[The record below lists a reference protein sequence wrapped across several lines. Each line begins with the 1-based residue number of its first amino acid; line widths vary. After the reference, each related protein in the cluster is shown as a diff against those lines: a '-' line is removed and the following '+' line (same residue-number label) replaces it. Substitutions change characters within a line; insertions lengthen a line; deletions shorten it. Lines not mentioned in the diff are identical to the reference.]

1 MSTTRYRRSH
11 AIGLL
16 YIAPALLFVG
26 LLTLYPFAQLVYMS
40 FFNSSLLGGSS
51 FAGFN
56 NYVKAWNDS
65 FVWNALRFTL
75 KYTLLITPILMG
87 LGYLAALLTA
97 GEARLQKLTRG
108 IVFLPVVIGLSSSC
122 LLWFWLFDQQVGL
135 FNKLLLDLGIISAP
149 LVWFGDAELGLWAV
163 IISIVW
169 KVVGFGMILFV
180 AGIQAIPGEIQ
191 EAAMIDGTG
200 YWQRVRRITLPLT
213 YRTIM
218 LATLISAIGSML
230 AFEQFYIMTAG
241 GPTNKTISSVYWI
254 YTNSF
259 TYFKL
264 GYGAT
269 LSIILM
275 VIIFIGT
282 AVQIALTRQ
291 RSER

>member
-1 MSTTRYRRSH
+1 
-11 AIGLL
+11 
-16 YIAPALLFVG
+16 
-26 LLTLYPFAQLVYMS
+26 
-40 FFNSSLLGGSS
+40 
-51 FAGFN
+51 
-56 NYVKAWNDS
+56 
-65 FVWNALRFTL
+65 
-75 KYTLLITPILMG
+75 
-87 LGYLAALLTA
+87 
-97 GEARLQKLTRG
+97 
-108 IVFLPVVIGLSSSC
+108 
-122 LLWFWLFDQQVGL
+122 
-135 FNKLLLDLGIISAP
+135 
-149 LVWFGDAELGLWAV
+149 
-163 IISIVW
+163 
-169 KVVGFGMILFV
+169 MILFI

-213 YRTIM
+213 FRTIM

-275 VIIFIGT
+275 AIIFVGT

-291 RSER
+291 QKER